1 VNITKKEK
9 NKPTSCY
16 KGKRF
21 LEFTSFF
28 LLLLFVGLVVLLLHS
43 YVVEFNVNNDSSKVS
58 RMFLQNLS
66 EVPTT
71 QTSSTNLIN
80 KFVYL
85 VIALSQQCVTHK
97 NQQRQ
102 ATANMSVSLCVL
114 RCVYVRC
121 CSAVGQ
127 SIDKEGKHNV
137 GQRERPFCS
146 APASLPASLSNY
158 HNSCCSSNSC
168 TSKISS
174 SSKITV

>member
-1 VNITKKEK
+1 MNITKKEK

-28 LLLLFVGLVVLLLHS
+28 LLLLLFVGLVVLLLLHS

-58 RMFLQNLS
+58 RIFLQNLS

-102 ATANMSVSLCVL
+102 ATANMSVPVSLCVL
-114 RCVYVRC
+114 RLCVCALLWC
-121 CSAVGQ
+121 CRT
-127 SIDKEGKHNV
+127 KYRRRGK
-137 GQRERPFCS
+137 
-146 APASLPASLSNY
+146 A
-158 HNSCCSSNSC
+158 
-168 TSKISS
+168 
-174 SSKITV
+174 